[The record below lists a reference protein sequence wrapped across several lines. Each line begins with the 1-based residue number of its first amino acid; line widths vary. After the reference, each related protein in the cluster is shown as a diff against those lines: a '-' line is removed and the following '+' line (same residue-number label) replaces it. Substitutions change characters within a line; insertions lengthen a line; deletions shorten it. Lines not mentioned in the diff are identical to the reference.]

1 MNGDTRCLCCG
12 KEFVRA
18 DADPWVTPEGIG
30 LDVGICDR
38 CRRHAAIGRAVER
51 MPVLTR
57 LGHDCAGWWAD
68 IPNTDD
74 ETADGPTPLDALRA
88 AGLVEDRSE

>member
-1 MNGDTRCLCCG
+1 MTKCLLCEGKDMPMTEAPDCDNGLH
-12 KEFVRA
+12 
-18 DADPWVTPEGIG
+18 
-30 LDVGICDR
+30 DVGICDR

-88 AGLVEDRSE
+88 SGLVEDRSE